1 MNIGRKQ
8 EIKEPQING
17 LTNNAEVIEVFSETV
32 NPSCAVNSHDKSI
45 NSTFLDRRVRGKPVG
60 CLDRQQIFSLVGPDE
75 IDSRV
80 LKKTN

>member
-17 LTNNAEVIEVFSETV
+17 LTDNAEVIEVFSETV

-45 NSTFLDRRVRGKPVG
+45 NSTFLGWRVGGKPVG
-60 CLDRQQIFSLVGPDE
+60 CFDKQQIFNLVGPDE
-75 IDSRV
+75 MNCKV